1 MKIIKSCLLAVALL
15 ATIPMCLIAQDVTL
29 PEYDAA
35 RAWTPDK
42 NEQKTFSLSIH
53 PNYFKGST
61 RFWYSFKTSQG
72 ENVYVVDPATR
83 TKRVLFSTEDIA
95 SQISEQSEQKYT
107 AQQLPVKDLKLKDDN
122 VTFEFTVDSVKYEYQ
137 YAQQKLTC
145 LGKEKKER
153 PGMKFG
159 NVSPDKQWVVY
170 AKNYNLYM
178 MSNADYERIQQ
189 HPKDST
195 ITEIQLSKDGIKDF
209 GFTMERKTVS
219 DGSDPKVDTSRRQM
233 ANGYWSP
240 DSKYFVSII
249 SDQRKRTSSYTG
261 NL

>member
-1 MKIIKSCLLAVALL
+1 MKIYKSCLLVVVLL
-15 ATIPMCLIAQDVTL
+15 ATTSMCLIAQDVTL

-95 SQISEQSEQKYT
+95 SQISSQSEQKYT
-107 AQQLPVKDLKLKDDN
+107 AQQLPIKDLKLKDDN

-137 YAQQKLTC
+137 YTQQKLTN
-145 LGKEKKER
+145 LGKEKKDR
-153 PGMKFG
+153 PAQRFG
-159 NVSPDKQWVVY
+159 NISPDKQWVVY

-178 MSNADYERIQQ
+178 MSNADYERIQKKTADFLEICCELGGIVGGLPEEDTKKLAEYGHCIGMAFQ
-189 HPKDST
+189 
-195 ITEIQLSKDGIKDF
+195 ITDDVLDIMQ
-209 GFTMERKTVS
+209 
-219 DGSDPKVDTSRRQM
+219 TSEQI
-233 ANGYWSP
+233 
-240 DSKYFVSII
+240 VSI
-249 SDQRKRTSSYTG
+249 Y
-261 NL
+261 L

>member
-83 TKRVLFSTEDIA
+83 TKRVLFSTEQHTFGPCTHSRSLPILA
-95 SQISEQSEQKYT
+95 RRRKS
-107 AQQLPVKDLKLKDDN
+107 AQ
-122 VTFEFTVDSVKYEYQ
+122 
-137 YAQQKLTC
+137 A
-145 LGKEKKER
+145 
-153 PGMKFG
+153 
-159 NVSPDKQWVVY
+159 
-170 AKNYNLYM
+170 
-178 MSNADYERIQQ
+178 
-189 HPKDST
+189 
-195 ITEIQLSKDGIKDF
+195 
-209 GFTMERKTVS
+209 
-219 DGSDPKVDTSRRQM
+219 
-233 ANGYWSP
+233 
-240 DSKYFVSII
+240 
-249 SDQRKRTSSYTG
+249 
-261 NL
+261 